1 MVSTIVRGSCS
12 WLLLVSLLSS
22 VPSGA
27 TANVHAAQHAQIR
40 PASTPAAPFEPSSPQ
55 RVTRSSSAPFIIEI
69 VHARVLVAAAA
80 AAVFVLTPT
89 PRVGPGEAHVRLVE
103 RPPIAPLFAT

>member
-1 MVSTIVRGSCS
+1 MVSEIVRRTFS
-12 WLLLVSLLSS
+12 WLLSVALLAG

-27 TANVHAAQHAQIR
+27 TAAMPATQEAQIR
-40 PASTPAAPFEPSSPQ
+40 PAAPPAAPFEPSSPQ
-55 RVTRSSSAPFIIEI
+55 QPARTASAPFIIEI
-69 VHARVLVAAAA
+69 IHARVLVAAAA

-89 PRVGPGEAHVRLVE
+89 PRVGPGEAHVRLIE